1 MDEVDLV
8 FRVDVVFRVDLAFG
22 RLRPQ
27 KIIKKPKG
35 VGHREAGTLILCM
48 EEIWKEKRL
57 GVSTVSSWM
66 EIKRK
71 GRNIVKPSP
80 GRGRGTTAGGG

>member
-1 MDEVDLV
+1 MQRLDEVDLV
-8 FRVDVVFRVDLAFG
+8 FRVNAVFRVDLAFG

-35 VGHREAGTLILCM
+35 VGLNEADTLILCT

-57 GVSTVSSWM
+57 GVSTIFSRI

-80 GRGRGTTAGGG
+80 GRGERG